1 MRRNDTKTKKNGYSA
16 PAVDAMLDIV
26 EMMASDDRVFNL
38 TALATGLNLSNN
50 LVFRVL
56 NRLLDRGYV
65 ERLESGGYRL
75 SDGFFTLGMKLYS
88 RFELRAAARKHL
100 EQLSFEFGETAQLQV
115 LSGDEM
121 LVLEVVAPT
130 SDYYLHVTPGIR
142 LLLHC
147 NAYGKAVLAF
157 LPKAKVD
164 GILKK
169 RLECLTENTITTK
182 KTLTVE
188 LKQIRKTGVAYD
200 NEEYAKG
207 VFCLG
212 APVFNSDGEV
222 VGGLGLT
229 CLSSRLN
236 SGFSAEME
244 DKVLKCA
251 ERVSIA
257 VGYNGDFF
265 RNFPFRE

>member
-1 MRRNDTKTKKNGYSA
+1 MSKNETKKSGYSA

-26 EMMASDDRVFNL
+26 EMMASDGRVFNL
-38 TALATGLNLSNN
+38 TELATGLNLSNN

-100 EQLSFEFGETAQLQV
+100 EKLSAEMGETAQLQI
-115 LSGDEM
+115 LSDDKM
-121 LVLEVVAPT
+121 LVLEVVAPS
-130 SDYYLHVTPGIR
+130 SDFYLHVTPGIR
-142 LLLHC
+142 LLPHC

-157 LPKAKVD
+157 LDPERVD
-164 GILKK
+164 KILEGKLERITEKTITSKKILKS
-169 RLECLTENTITTK
+169 
-182 KTLTVE
+182 E

-200 NEEYAKG
+200 NEEYSRG
-207 VFCLG
+207 VFCVG

-229 CLSSRLN
+229 GLSSRFN
-236 SGFSAEME
+236 TKFAPEME
-244 DKVLKCA
+244 KKVLTCA
-251 ERVSIA
+251 ERVSSII
-257 VGYNGDFF
+257 GYTGDFF
-265 RNFPFRE
+265 NKRCGNTM